1 LLKKAEEGDEKLELV
16 EEANAEEDDDDGIGL
31 E

>member
-16 EEANAEEDDDDGIGL
+16 EEANAEEDDDGVGL